1 MLVAGKP
8 KLGFLGA
15 HSHVALFRKR
25 SAGITE
31 HEVAGEVLVLDVD
44 SGQIHQL
51 NVTATY
57 VWRKCD
63 EVESREELAA
73 AFAAKFSIE
82 YKQALHDV
90 SETVATLQQLNLVT
104 PGSN

>member
-1 MLVAGKP
+1 M
-8 KLGFLGA
+8 
-15 HSHVALFRKR
+15 ALFRKR

-31 HEVAGEVLVLDVD
+31 HQVAGEVLLLDVD

-57 VWRKCD
+57 IWRKCD
-63 EVESREELAA
+63 KVESREELAA
-73 AFAAKFSIE
+73 AFAAQFSIE
-82 YKQALHDV
+82 HKEALRDV
-90 SETVATLQQLNLVT
+90 SETLVTLQQLNLVT

>member
-1 MLVAGKP
+1 MLVAS
-8 KLGFLGA
+8 KLRLAIVGA
-15 HSHVALFRKR
+15 YSHVALFRKR

-31 HEVAGEVLVLDVD
+31 HEVAGEVLLLDVD

-57 VWRKCD
+57 IWRKCD
-63 EVESREELAA
+63 EVESREALAA

-90 SETVATLQQLNLVT
+90 SGTLATLQQLNLVT
-104 PGSN
+104 